1 MSEDNNVDLLD
12 RSVSPHPLSM
22 HTTTR
27 VVSFISKLKKKKG
40 QEGTSR
46 DINIEQEKEKELIKY
61 KKEIDRSSK
70 TVYSNQ

>member
-12 RSVSPHPLSM
+12 RSVSPRPLST

-46 DINIEQEKEKELIKY
+46 DINIE
-61 KKEIDRSSK
+61 
-70 TVYSNQ
+70 